1 MKQDFKSAV
10 KTARRA
16 NVQDSLNAQATAD
29 MEATQAAEDIKNT
42 KQQYY
47 RFNLKLPMAYKEYL
61 QTAAYA
67 ASTPQHIT
75 TITEYLVNLV
85 KEDMERHEGNK

>member
-29 MEATQAAEDIKNT
+29 MEATQAAEGT
-42 KQQYY
+42 KDTKQYY